1 MKILTIL
8 SLGNNFYF
16 RNFNYYWQQ
25 EGAKILDF
33 FNFDFNQHVM
43 IQRKGYS
50 LNFSLISNFVIAIT
64 INEHYCYYYSTNT
77 IAIIIVSIG

>member
-1 MKILTIL
+1 
-8 SLGNNFYF
+8 
-16 RNFNYYWQQ
+16 
-25 EGAKILDF
+25 
-33 FNFDFNQHVM
+33 M

-77 IAIIIVSIG
+77 IAIIIVSIGWNQVLKTISLIATIIYSYLGMENQDYSIIALIYPI